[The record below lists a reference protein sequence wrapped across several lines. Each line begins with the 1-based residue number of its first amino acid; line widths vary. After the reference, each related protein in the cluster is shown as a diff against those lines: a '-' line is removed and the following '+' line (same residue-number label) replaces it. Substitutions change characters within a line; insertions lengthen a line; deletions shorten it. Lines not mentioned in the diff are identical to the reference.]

1 VRTEHQAKTYRVLRE
16 MINMEQNIIERN
28 FAVRFLLG
36 LGVIMTMAFVGERLA
51 IVLLE
56 YSVPY
61 GEWIGVAVGAIAVF
75 ITFAAM
81 YTRFDSVYG
90 DRL

>member
-1 VRTEHQAKTYRVLRE
+1 
-16 MINMEQNIIERN
+16 MEQNIIERN
-28 FAVRFLLG
+28 FIVSFLLG
-36 LGVIMTMAFVGERLA
+36 LGVIMAMAVVGERLA
-51 IVLLE
+51 IGLLE
-56 YSVPY
+56 YGVPY

-75 ITFAAM
+75 IAFAAV

>member
-1 VRTEHQAKTYRVLRE
+1 
-16 MINMEQNIIERN
+16 MEQNIIERN
-28 FAVRFLLG
+28 FVVSFLLG

-61 GEWIGVAVGAIAVF
+61 GEWIGVTVGAIAVF

-81 YTRFDSVYG
+81 YTRFNSVYG
-90 DRL
+90 DRV